1 MTETNGRTGRIY
13 FMDEVRG
20 FDLLLMVAFHG
31 FYTAG
36 YLFGF
41 RPAAWLFNFFNPV
54 EPFFAGLFIL
64 ICGISC
70 RLSHSNWKRGGLLLA
85 VAAVMS
91 AFLFVFMRE
100 EMIWFGILHFL
111 AVSILLFA
119 LCRPLLDKIPPAWGV
134 AACAVLTLITW
145 WVPGYRG
152 SRSAFRGCFPS
163 TYRRA
168 CRPAG
173 GCTPGA
179 GPGRGGRLFPTAA
192 LAVCV
197 PGGQLPGAVGQGGT
211 VPPVHVCQPGAVAGL
226 AGAAHADYLRCAPA
240 GAVWPVLA
248 DSGDGVK

>member
-1 MTETNGRTGRIY
+1 
-13 FMDEVRG
+13 MDEVRG

-91 AFLFVFMRE
+91 AFLFVFMRK

-152 SRSAFRGCFPS
+152 SPVRHSGAAVLPHTGERAGLRVAVSRGWAWARGPIISRCCPGCSCSWRAASWGGGPRRDGSPGSCMSA
-163 TYRRA
+163 
-168 CRPAG
+168 
-173 GCTPGA
+173 
-179 GPGRGGRLFPTAA
+179 GRGGW
-192 LAVCV
+192 
-197 PGGQLPGAVGQGGT
+197 PGWGGT
-211 VPPVHVCQPGAVAGL
+211 
-226 AGAAHADYLRCAPA
+226 R
-240 GAVWPVLA
+240 W
-248 DSGDGVK
+248 

>member
-119 LCRPLLDKIPPAWGV
+119 LRRPLLDKIPPAWGV

-152 SRSAFRGCFPS
+152 SQFGIPGLLSFPIPES
-163 TYRRA
+163 VQA
-168 CRPAG
+168 CGWLYPLG
-173 GCTPGA
+173 LGLGEGA
-179 GPGRGGRLFPTAA
+179 DYFPLLPWLF
-192 LAVCV
+192 VF
-197 PGGQLPGAVGQGGT
+197 
-211 VPPVHVCQPGAVAGL
+211 L
-226 AGAAHADYLRCAPA
+226 AGSFLGRWAKEGRFPRFMYVSRARWLAWLGRHTLVIYVAHQ
-240 GAVWPVLA
+240 PVLFGLCWLIA
-248 DSGDGVK
+248 AMV